1 MHSEG
6 FKFFLADNGV
16 WLIDQVPP
24 EFMTIVTED
33 QENANCRTR

>member
-1 MHSEG
+1 MHRQG

-24 EFMTIVTED
+24 EFLIVVQTPAQD
-33 QENANCRTR
+33 